1 MGLGAYKKLFPEEW
15 GLIRAG
21 RLIGHLRCMSMA
33 KLFPF
38 IQYRVCSKNISTI
51 YVLLLFH
58 EATEDTI
65 HLLLT

>member
-38 IQYRVCSKNISTI
+38 IQYRVQQKHFQPYMFCYFSMK
-51 YVLLLFH
+51 LLKTPYICF
-58 EATEDTI
+58 
-65 HLLLT
+65 